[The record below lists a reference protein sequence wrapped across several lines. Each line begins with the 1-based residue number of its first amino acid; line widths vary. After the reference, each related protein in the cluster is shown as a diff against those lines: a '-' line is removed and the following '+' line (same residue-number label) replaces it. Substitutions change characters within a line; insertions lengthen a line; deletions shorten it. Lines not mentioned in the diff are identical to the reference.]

1 MIIIL
6 GADHNGFESKN
17 SILSHLLKRGYK
29 IVDVS
34 DNLQPG
40 DDYPLIAQKVVNEL
54 KQNSDAKAI
63 LICGSGQGMVMAA
76 NRFNGVRAG
85 LGWSREAAKSIRN
98 DENAN
103 LIAVPALLYT
113 KDSKLGNQIIDDF
126 LSTPYA
132 NAPRYNRRII
142 ELDNLN

>member
-1 MIIIL
+1 
-6 GADHNGFESKN
+6 
-17 SILSHLLKRGYK
+17 
-29 IVDVS
+29 
-34 DNLQPG
+34 
-40 DDYPLIAQKVVNEL
+40 
-54 KQNSDAKAI
+54 
-63 LICGSGQGMVMAA
+63 MVMAA